1 MSLLTKAL
9 PCKHE
14 LNKYF
19 LKNNEKKNGGTLART
34 APHAQG
40 LGQQYCRLK
49 EMQGQTENSLV
60 NTAGLNTV
68 VHFRKKNIR
77 QGKPRNAADG
87 PFIVTSQ
94 QTGIHISLFFV
105 YQAEKRVT
113 FYLHALFVLFSF
125 SCSIISDSIA
135 GTSQMPDKGN

>member
-40 LGQQYCRLK
+40 LGQQYCKLK
-49 EMQGQTENSLV
+49 EMQGHMTENSLV

-68 VHFRKKNIR
+68 VHFREKKNKTR
-77 QGKPRNAADG
+77 QAK
-87 PFIVTSQ
+87 
-94 QTGIHISLFFV
+94 
-105 YQAEKRVT
+105 KRCRRSFYCNIIANWNTYFT
-113 FYLHALFVLFSF
+113 FLCVPGRKESDLLS
-125 SCSIISDSIA
+125 SCSFCPVLLLLFYHI
-135 GTSQMPDKGN
+135 